1 MEKRFD
7 AAAFIL
13 PLMGISSHAVYMDGD
28 QS

>member
-7 AAAFIL
+7 ARGVYFTANGNL
-13 PLMGISSHAVYMDGD
+13 SHAVYMDGD